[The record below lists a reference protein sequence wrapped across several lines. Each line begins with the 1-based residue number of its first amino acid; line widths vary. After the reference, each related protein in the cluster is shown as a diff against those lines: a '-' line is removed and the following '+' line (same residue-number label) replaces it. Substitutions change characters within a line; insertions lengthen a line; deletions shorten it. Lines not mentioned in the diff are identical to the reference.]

1 MQFVSI
7 ATICGVIYSM
17 VLNLCTFPLL
27 AAMIWT
33 NWRNERVLSP
43 HFIVNLCT
51 YLLGIVFC
59 IPYTSYVAIGW
70 RGDESHYSMLAMFWT
85 GTFFYAHAAA
95 LSTSVLFL
103 IWDRSFSL
111 MFPITYTSKCRTL
124 FCYANI
130 TTQIVVYLFLI
141 FWETQGMPSVTAY
154 SNCMSYGCA
163 SETTAY
169 KITYMKVF
177 FAVTNACSAAVFLA
191 IFCRYNSTRPQ
202 QKGPQSRRNNTNANR
217 LAAFTLC
224 LELVFSVLP
233 NGISYAVWLAN
244 EILLSP
250 MLGPYLAYV
259 FATEVAVVTFVYVRV
274 IGIQTRKGRVFNK
287 TSSKSAI
294 AVVGSKPTAVNSP
307 TVLFF

>member
-1 MQFVSI
+1 
-7 ATICGVIYSM
+7 
-17 VLNLCTFPLL
+17 
-27 AAMIWT
+27 MIWT

-70 RGDESHYSMLAMFWT
+70 RGDESHYSMLAMFWA

-103 IWDRSFSL
+103 IWDRSLSL
-111 MFPITYTSKCRTL
+111 MFPITYTPHLRSL

-130 TTQIVVYLFLI
+130 TIQIAVYLFLV
-141 FWETQGMPSVTAY
+141 FWEMQGMPSANSY
-154 SNCMSYGCA
+154 SNCMSYGCV

-169 KITYMKVF
+169 KITYMKGI
-177 FAVTNACSAAVFLA
+177 AVYFDNAAVFLA

-202 QKGPQSRRNNTNANR
+202 KNPQSRRNNTNANR
-217 LAAFTLC
+217 LAAFTLG

-259 FATEVAVVTFVYVRV
+259 FATEVAVVTFVYVQV
-274 IGIQTRKGRVFNK
+274 IGIQTRKSRLFNK
-287 TSSKSAI
+287 ISSKSVI
-294 AVVGSKPTAVNSP
+294 AVVGSKPMAVNSP